1 MARLRVK
8 RAFVDKFDHKVL
20 YKPGQ
25 VITID
30 DPEREK
36 DLISRGL
43 CAAVKVKTPDKKED
57 NTSAQ
62 DPAGEAEV
70 PGVSEEE
77 AESRSEE

>member
-8 RAFVDKFDHKVL
+8 KAFVDKFDHKVL

-57 NTSAQ
+57 NTSVQ

-77 AESRSEE
+77 TDSRSEE

>member
-1 MARLRVK
+1 MGKLRVK
-8 RAFVDKFDHKVL
+8 KSFVDKYDNKVA

-25 VITID
+25 LITID
-30 DPEREK
+30 NPDREK

-57 NTSAQ
+57 NTSVQ

-77 AESRSEE
+77 ADSRSEE

>member
-77 AESRSEE
+77 ADSRSEE